1 MGVEG
6 FAASGTRVPVTRSE
20 FPNGDSFERH
30 LEHVPALFA
39 VTRGPAHTVVYAN
52 AAFRRLAAPSGEFA
66 PGKRVTDVL
75 PGLVTSDLTAV
86 LDRVM
91 STRIVERDQR
101 IDPVDEDAPAW
112 SCTVWPE
119 MNVRGRAEHLVIEFR
134 IVTRAEATLALQ
146 REVAERM
153 LLSALH
159 ERDIAH
165 DAEAARRR
173 SAFLA
178 TAGRQLAESLDEDAT
193 LNAMTRLP
201 LPYLGAWCIVDVV
214 ERDGAMRRLAII
226 HPDPA
231 KQALVRELEGRWAP
245 RLGDPFG
252 APAMTRSAQPTTFG
266 GDLHATLLSAAHDPA
281 TLRAVRELGAGPM
294 LTVPLMIHKRLVG
307 ALTFVGTRD
316 QTFSADDVELA
327 TDLALRSA
335 MALDNARM
343 HSETVALKAKA
354 EAASEAKTAFLGTI
368 SHELRTPLNAIG
380 GYVDLI
386 DMGLRGPVTEAQRT
400 DLARIR
406 INQRHLLALVSDVLN
421 FVQVGS
427 GRASYDVADVAAREI
442 LADALAIVGPL
453 LLPKQLTLSER
464 PCDET
469 IVVRADP
476 EKATQVVVN
485 LLSNAIKFT
494 PPGGRITVTCAADE
508 QVVLVRVADTGVGI
522 PPEKLE
528 AIFEP
533 FVQVRTGLAS
543 RDGGVGLGL
552 AISRNLARAMGGDV
566 TVETEPGTGSTF
578 TLRLPKA
585 KATASGGL
593 SVPDVT

>member
-1 MGVEG
+1 MGVDS
-6 FAASGTRVPVTRSE
+6 FAASRARVRVTQFELPSQ
-20 FPNGDSFERH
+20 DSLPRY

-39 VTRGPAHTVVYAN
+39 VTRGPAHTLVYAN
-52 AAFRRLAAPSGEFA
+52 AAFRRLAAPGGELA
-66 PGKRVTDVL
+66 PGTRVTDVL
-75 PGLVTSDLTAV
+75 TGLATSELTAV
-86 LDRVM
+86 LDRAM
-91 STRIVERDQR
+91 HTGIVERDQR

-119 MNVRGRAEHLVIEFR
+119 VNARGGAEHLVIELR

-178 TAGRQLAESLDEDAT
+178 TAGRRLAESLDEDAT
-193 LNAMTRLP
+193 LNAMAQLP
-201 LPYLGAWCIVDVV
+201 LPYLGAWCIVDVL

-231 KQALVRELEGRWAP
+231 KQALVRELEGRWPP

-252 APAMTRSAQPTTFG
+252 APAMMRSAKPTTFG
-266 GDLHATLLSAAHDPA
+266 GDLDATLLSAAHDPI
-281 TLRAVRELGAGPM
+281 TLRGVHELGAGPM

-316 QTFSADDVELA
+316 QTYSPEDVELA

-354 EAASEAKTAFLGTI
+354 EAASEAKSAFLGTI

-386 DMGLRGPVTEAQRT
+386 DMGLRGPVTEEQRT

-427 GRASYDVADVAAREI
+427 GRASYDVADVAAREV
-442 LADALAIVGPL
+442 LAHAVAIVGPL
-453 LLPKQLTLSER
+453 LLPKQLILSQA

-476 EKATQVVVN
+476 EKATQIVVN

-494 PPGGRITVTCAADE
+494 LPGGRITVDCAAAE
-508 QVVLVRVADTGVGI
+508 QVVLIRVADTGVGV

-533 FVQVRTGLAS
+533 FVQVRSGLAS

-552 AISRNLARAMGGDV
+552 AISRDLARAMGGDV
-566 TVETEPGTGSTF
+566 TVESEPGTGSTF
-578 TLRLPKA
+578 TLRLPRGRE
-585 KATASGGL
+585 AS
-593 SVPDVT
+593 V